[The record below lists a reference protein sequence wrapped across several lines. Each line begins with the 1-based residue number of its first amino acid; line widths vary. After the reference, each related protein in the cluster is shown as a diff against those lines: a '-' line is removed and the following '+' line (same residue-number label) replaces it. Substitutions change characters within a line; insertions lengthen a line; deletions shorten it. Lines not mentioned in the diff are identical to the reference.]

1 MYVCIYAV
9 LNHSAMSDYDPLTV
23 AHQALLSLGILQAR
37 ILEWVA
43 VTFSRGS
50 SQPRD
55 QTQVSHIAGG
65 FFTVSVIREAHEYW
79 SV

>member
-9 LNHSAMSDYDPLTV
+9 LNHSAMSDCDPLTV

-43 VTFSRGS
+43 VTLSRAT
-50 SQPRD
+50 QPRD
-55 QTQVSHIAGG
+55 QIQVFHTAGG
-65 FFTVSVIREAHEYW
+65 FLTVSVIREAHEYW